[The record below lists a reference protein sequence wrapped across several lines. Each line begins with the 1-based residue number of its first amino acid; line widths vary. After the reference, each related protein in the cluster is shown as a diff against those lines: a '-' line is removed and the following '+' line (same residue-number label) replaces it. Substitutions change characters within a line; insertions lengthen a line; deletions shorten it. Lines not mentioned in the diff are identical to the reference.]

1 MAENNP
7 TWGYS
12 HIQGALRHLDHRVA
26 RSTVAKIMKEHG
38 IEPAPDRP
46 TSWRTF
52 VRSRAEFMSQARRRT
67 PPRTGCSSRRDSRRS
82 WNALVS
88 RFC

>member
-38 IEPAPDRP
+38 IEPAPD
-46 TSWRTF
+46 
-52 VRSRAEFMSQARRRT
+52 
-67 PPRTGCSSRRDSRRS
+67 
-82 WNALVS
+82 
-88 RFC
+88 